1 MTLLTTIAA
10 FLITLG
16 VLVVI
21 HEYGHYW
28 VAKKSG
34 VKVLRFSI
42 GFGRPLARWVR
53 GPDRTE
59 WVLAALP
66 LGGYVRM
73 LDERDPECL
82 PIAPADLP
90 RAFNRQ
96 SVYKRIAIVLA
107 GPVANLLLAVAVYW
121 FLSVVGVFEPAAVV
135 GTPPQASAAAKAGL
149 LAGDTVIDVAGNP
162 VRSWNELRWL
172 LLQRAVA
179 TDPIELEVEGS
190 DKRRRA
196 LTIQAD
202 PVSSEDLDGD
212 LVGRLGFV
220 LFSGPTRIGQV
231 TESSPAFQ
239 SGLQTGD
246 RIVSVNGEPLGSASR
261 LRALIR
267 ESAERR
273 IDFGVE
279 RDAAESKVA
288 RIPVQITPAR
298 ITEGGKTFGRIGAE
312 LSDRLPPI
320 KVQYGPLESI
330 PRAVQRT
337 VDTAVFSLKMLGK
350 MLTGEASWKNL
361 SGPVTIADYAGQTA
375 RIGLAAF
382 LGFLA
387 LVSISL
393 AVLNLLPIPMLDGGH
408 LLYYL
413 IEIIKGS
420 PPADW
425 VVEWGQRAGV
435 ALLGLLTVLAL
446 YNDLLRLLP
455 DFFE

>member
-1 MTLLTTIAA
+1 MTLLTTILA
-10 FLITLG
+10 FLLTLG

-28 VAKKSG
+28 VAKKAG

-59 WVLAALP
+59 WVLSALP

-82 PIAPADLP
+82 PISAADLP

-96 SVYKRIAIVLA
+96 PVSKRIAIVLA

-135 GTPPQASAAAKAGL
+135 GTPPQATAAARAGL
-149 LAGDTVIDVAGNP
+149 LAGDTVVGVDGNP

-172 LLQRAVA
+172 LLQRAVS
-179 TDPIELEVEGS
+179 TEPIEIEVEGS
-190 DKRRRA
+190 DSARRE
-196 LTIQAD
+196 LTIQPASIS
-202 PVSSEDLDGD
+202 PEDLDSD
-212 LVGRLGFV
+212 LIGRMGFV
-220 LFSGPTRIGQV
+220 LYQGPTRIGQV
-231 TESSPAFQ
+231 TEQSPA
-239 SGLQTGD
+239 SRAGLRTGD
-246 RIVSVNGEPLGSASR
+246 RVVSVNGEPIGTADK
-261 LRALIR
+261 LRTAIR
-267 ESAERR
+267 ASAEKTL
-273 IDFGVE
+273 DLGVE
-279 RDAAESKVA
+279 REDRLIRLQV
-288 RIPVQITPAR
+288 TPAR
-298 ITEGGKTFGRIGAE
+298 ITDDKGNSFGRIGAE

-330 PRAVQRT
+330 PRAVEKT
-337 VDTAVFSLKMLGK
+337 ADTAVFSLKMLGK

-375 RIGLAAF
+375 RIGLAPF

-413 IEIIKGS
+413 IEILTGS

-446 YNDLLRLLP
+446 YNDVLRLLS
-455 DFFE
+455 

>member
-1 MTLLTTIAA
+1 MTLLSTIAA
-10 FLITLG
+10 FLVTLG

-82 PIAPADLP
+82 PISASDLP

-96 SVYKRIAIVLA
+96 PVSTRIAIVLA
-107 GPVANLLLAVAVYW
+107 GPVANLLLAIAVYW

-135 GTPPQASAAAKAGL
+135 GTPAPTTAAARAGL
-149 LAGDTVIDVAGNP
+149 LAGDTVTEVAGNP

-172 LLQRAVA
+172 LLQRAVSTA
-179 TDPIELEVEGS
+179 PIDIEVEGS
-190 DKRRRA
+190 DSRRRE
-196 LTIQAD
+196 LTIQPAALA
-202 PVSSEDLDGD
+202 PEDLDGD
-212 LVGRLGFV
+212 LIGRLGFV
-220 LFSGPTRIGQV
+220 LFQGPTRIGQIS
-231 TESSPAFQ
+231 EASPAAQ
-239 SGLQTGD
+239 GGLRTGD
-246 RIVSVNGEPLGSASR
+246 RIVSVNGEAIATADK
-261 LRALIR
+261 LRASIR
-267 ESAERR
+267 ASADKVMEL
-273 IDFGVE
+273 GVE
-279 RDAAESKVA
+279 RDDRLIRLQV
-288 RIPVQITPAR
+288 IPAR
-298 ITEGGKTFGRIGAE
+298 ITDDKGNSFGRIGAE

-320 KVQYGPLESI
+320 KVQYGPIESI
-330 PRAVQRT
+330 PRAVQKT
-337 VDTAVFSLKMLGK
+337 ADTAVFSLKMLGK
-350 MLTGEASWKNL
+350 MLIGEASWRNL

-413 IEIIKGS
+413 IEIFKGS

-446 YNDLLRLLP
+446 YNDFARLLS
-455 DFFE
+455 